1 MNTLQAGAR
10 LDRLA
15 VSPFHRRILWLIG
28 AGMFLDS
35 FDIYL
40 AGGVLAALGKSGWS
54 SMQSNAAFLSA
65 TFLGMLIGA
74 VAAGVLG
81 DAKGRKYAYQFNLLL
96 FGVASLAGAA
106 APDMTWLIVCRFF
119 MGVGL
124 GAEIVI
130 GYGSIGEFIPPA
142 VRGRWS
148 SYLSLITNSAL
159 LVSAVLGYLLIP
171 SVGWRAMFI
180 IVGCGALCVWVLRR
194 KMPESPRWLESKG
207 RYAEADAVLASIE
220 AESQGG
226 AQEGLQDRAPDPTQG
241 RLQGDLQGALQDGS
255 WHSLLMPPFR
265 SRLLVAVIVQIAINI
280 MIYGFIVWV
289 PTFLVKQGLGVASSL
304 GYTALMSLGGPVG
317 AFIGVLIAD
326 RVGRRKGLM
335 AIAVI
340 ASVVGWFYAHSTSV
354 EMATVLGFILFTLTY
369 LMVALGVATYIP
381 ELFPT
386 INRMRA
392 NGAASAAGRV
402 AGIFA
407 PQAAV
412 LLFAAGGIQ
421 QVLVVIIA
429 ALLLMA
435 IVLALFGTETNQ
447 RSLEE
452 ISQLSPDLA
461 RAGTGTNAP
470 STSAAAAHPVAAPAA
485 TAHSATG
492 HPPTTHPH

>member
-1 MNTLQAGAR
+1 MNTSEAGAR

-15 VSPFHRRILWLIG
+15 VSPFHRRILCLIG

-54 SMQSNAAFLSA
+54 TMESNATFLSA
-65 TFLGMLIGA
+65 TFVGMLIGA

-106 APDMTWLIVCRFF
+106 APDMMWLIVCRFF

-171 SVGWRAMFI
+171 SVGWRTMFV

-207 RYAEADAVLASIE
+207 RHAEADAVLASIE
-220 AESQGG
+220 AESQVASTRAGSPAQAAEGG
-226 AQEGLQDRAPDPTQG
+226 AARNVAQGAPRAGLQGCLRDD
-241 RLQGDLQGALQDGS
+241 S
-255 WHSLLMPPFR
+255 WQSLFKPPFR
-265 SRLLVAVIVQIAINI
+265 SRLFVGVIVQIAINI

-326 RVGRRKGLM
+326 RVGRRKGLI
-335 AIAVI
+335 AIALI
-340 ASVVGWFYAHSTSV
+340 ASAVGWFYAHSTSV

-386 INRMRA
+386 GNRMRA
-392 NGAASAAGRV
+392 NGVASATGRI

-412 LLFAAGGIQ
+412 LLYATGGIQ
-421 QVLVVIIA
+421 QVLLVIIA

-435 IVLALFGTETNQ
+435 VVLALFGTETNQ

-461 RAGTGTNAP
+461 RA
-470 STSAAAAHPVAAPAA
+470 
-485 TAHSATG
+485 ATG
-492 HPPTTHPH
+492 ANAQTTHLH